1 LVPWLG
7 GQCSSTECMSNRC
20 NCAKSWSEPPVVQIL
35 FSRPRSIAAV
45 MARCSI
51 LPSLADREIWD
62 ATASLVEIIQ
72 AQGHRHG
79 RLGSAPEQVGLV
91 HCRRRCRGVRR
102 DALGAIQS
110 KQRSRELEIQA
121 KQPEKS
127 PRGLQSDSRP
137 RKP

>member
-1 LVPWLG
+1 
-7 GQCSSTECMSNRC
+7 
-20 NCAKSWSEPPVVQIL
+20 
-35 FSRPRSIAAV
+35 

-91 HCRRRCRGVRR
+91 HRRRRCRGVRR

-127 PRGLQSDSRP
+127 SRGLQSDSRP